1 MLSRLNLYQSNN
13 KKNFRFKSAQKISNT
28 YTNLNIFNL
37 NYKSNNNRFHS
48 NLKSKKE
55 KMPIKNNRY
64 NLQLN
69 IFCYP
74 YGASNNYLDK
84 SMRGITPKKIN
95 IKNDKK
101 SIDIYRSSNNQNRNK
116 IEILKIYKNLYF
128 PKEEEYKGI
137 NKEETKVNL
146 LIKNEINKNV
156 QVKNAVI
163 SLHFSL

>member
-1 MLSRLNLYQSNN
+1 
-13 KKNFRFKSAQKISNT
+13 
-28 YTNLNIFNL
+28 
-37 NYKSNNNRFHS
+37 
-48 NLKSKKE
+48 
-55 KMPIKNNRY
+55 
-64 NLQLN
+64 
-69 IFCYP
+69 
-74 YGASNNYLDK
+74 
-84 SMRGITPKKIN
+84 MRGITPKKIN

-156 QVKNAVI
+156 QVKIIRKKPKINFLKAINNNKVI
-163 SLHFSL
+163 IKKNKSFINGKKSNKRRYKWNKRRNNN